1 MLNNVSIRHTYIY
14 IYIYFLTS
22 SVVYIM
28 KKKYNRGLI
37 QPKNDK
43 EEEEEEEK
51 TKFSQVTKVIKKMQ
65 ENQVLLDGKIGEEL

>member
-1 MLNNVSIRHTYIY
+1 MLNNVSIRHTY

-43 EEEEEEEK
+43 EEEEEEK

>member
-28 KKKYNRGLI
+28 KKKCNRGLI

-43 EEEEEEEK
+43 EEEEEEK